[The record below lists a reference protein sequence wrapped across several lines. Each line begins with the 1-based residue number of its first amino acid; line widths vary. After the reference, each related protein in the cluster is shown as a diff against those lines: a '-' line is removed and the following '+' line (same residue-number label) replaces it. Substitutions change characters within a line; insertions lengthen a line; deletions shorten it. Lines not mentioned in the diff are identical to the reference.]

1 MQLSE
6 ETAQKIRELVLDPH
20 AEVISCA
27 IPLGSILWSDEI
39 PYGDFSTFL
48 KEIGVLRK
56 PDFDEIMK
64 LFTIGVNYWN
74 DGMMSDDDKDYWEEA
89 HKEYPDWPIFQ
100 RKELTDEQRWAH
112 NDVQEETA
120 DAFLD
125 LMSRAD
131 EAEVVERDG
140 VMSFSATFNLETKS
154 RRKWWQVW
162 RKSAV

>member
-6 ETAQKIRELVLDPH
+6 ETVQKIRELVLDPD
-20 AEVISCA
+20 AEIISCT

-48 KEIGVLRK
+48 KEIGVLKK

-64 LFTIGVNYWN
+64 LFTVRVNYWN
-74 DGMMSDDDKDYWEEA
+74 DGTMSDEDGEYWEQA

-100 RKELTDEQRWAH
+100 RKELTSEQRRKH
-112 NDVQEETA
+112 NVVQKETA
-120 DAFLD
+120 EALLY

-140 VMSFSATFNLETKS
+140 VISYSATFNLETKRK
-154 RRKWWQVW
+154 RRWWQARPKTRV
-162 RKSAV
+162 